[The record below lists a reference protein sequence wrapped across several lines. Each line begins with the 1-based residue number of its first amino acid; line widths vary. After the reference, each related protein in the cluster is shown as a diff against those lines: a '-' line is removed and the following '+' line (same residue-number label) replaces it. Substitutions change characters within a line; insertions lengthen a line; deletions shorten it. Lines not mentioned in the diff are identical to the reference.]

1 VFPSAGGTHRIQ
13 RIRSRTVASYRE
25 RVRTTILA
33 LTALTALA
41 LTGCGPDKAAQGS
54 PPASSAPSTVPSAAT
69 TSAGSGADADTS
81 GLDGIA
87 FPPGATVTDLGTNQ
101 KQYAVTGMSLDQVK
115 DFFEVSLI
123 SKGYVRAQEL
133 SASRFY
139 DKGAHRI
146 QVTWS
151 DQQGT
156 IRGVVRVLR

>member
-1 VFPSAGGTHRIQ
+1 MRF
-13 RIRSRTVASYRE
+13 
-25 RVRTTILA
+25 RTTILV
-33 LTALTALA
+33 LTALTAVSLG

-101 KQYAVTGMSLDQVK
+101 KQYAVTGMSLAQVK
-115 DFFEVSLI
+115 DFFEAELTG
-123 SKGYVRAQEL
+123 KGYVRAQEL

-146 QVTWS
+146 QVTWAEL
-151 DQQGT
+151 QGT